1 MQDIIIEKPYEFI
14 PPNRRRWLP
23 KTVLKLN
30 IVPWYLKRYEGVV
43 SHRLEGVDHFRESLR
58 QGHGVLLAPNHCRY
72 ADPLVLSHV
81 AVAADTLM
89 YAMASWHL
97 FHQSRF
103 QRWALRTMG
112 AYSVY
117 REGLDRQALD
127 LAIETL
133 SVPERPLVVFPEGAV
148 FRTNDLLQP
157 LLDGVAFMARAAAKK
172 RAKDGKGGKVVIHP
186 VAIKY
191 LFHGDLNKAIGP
203 TLESLEKRL
212 TWEATKQAPILERI
226 AKITHAMLSLKEI
239 EYLGAP
245 QSGTIVDRQQGL
257 VDHLLDPLEKEWLG
271 KEGDGPIIPRI
282 KSLRMKIVPELTT
295 GELSQQERDRR
306 WLHLSRIYL
315 SQQIAS
321 YPPEYLSSPT
331 TDTRILETV
340 ERLEEDL
347 TDKAVVH
354 GPMEV
359 VIRIDEAIE
368 VPADRPPKGEEDPIM
383 KTLRE
388 RMQGMLDQLAGL
400 SNPVSVK

>member
-1 MQDIIIEKPYEFI
+1 
-14 PPNRRRWLP
+14 
-23 KTVLKLN
+23 
-30 IVPWYLKRYEGVV
+30 
-43 SHRLEGVDHFRESLR
+43 
-58 QGHGVLLAPNHCRY
+58 
-72 ADPLVLSHV
+72 
-81 AVAADTLM
+81 
-89 YAMASWHL
+89 
-97 FHQSRF
+97 
-103 QRWALRTMG
+103 
-112 AYSVY
+112 
-117 REGLDRQALD
+117 
-127 LAIETL
+127 
-133 SVPERPLVVFPEGAV
+133 
-148 FRTNDLLQP
+148 
-157 LLDGVAFMARAAAKK
+157 
-172 RAKDGKGGKVVIHP
+172 VIHP

-282 KSLRMKIVPELTT
+282 KALRMKIVPELTT
-295 GELSQQERDRR
+295 GELSEKERQRR
-306 WLHLSRIYL
+306 WEQLSRIYL

-347 TDKAVVH
+347 TDKAGIH

-359 VIRIDEAIE
+359 VIRIDQAIE
-368 VPADRPPKGEEDPIM
+368 VPADRAPKGEEDPIM

-388 RMQGMLDQLAGL
+388 RMQGMLDDLAQW
-400 SNPVSVK
+400 SNPVGA